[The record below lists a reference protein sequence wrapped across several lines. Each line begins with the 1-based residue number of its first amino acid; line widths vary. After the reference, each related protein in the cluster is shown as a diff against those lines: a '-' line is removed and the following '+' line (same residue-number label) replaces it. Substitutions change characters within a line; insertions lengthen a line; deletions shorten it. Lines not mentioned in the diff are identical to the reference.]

1 MSASFPSSESASKYH
16 HSYAFGSFWG
26 CQTSADT
33 LDENTNLSVMAFCE
47 TKAVS
52 YFFGNLDKPLVKEW
66 QKDKYMAN
74 FQTENESMQM

>member
-1 MSASFPSSESASKYH
+1 
-16 HSYAFGSFWG
+16 
-26 CQTSADT
+26 
-33 LDENTNLSVMAFCE
+33 MAFCE